1 MMTQQTGKQK
11 SSKRRLFSIFNMPWV
26 FLMAAIIIIGS
37 VMSFGL
43 IGYFFLDMDQ
53 NSALAMVWMIIPM
66 LIVFTVAIHIMLMG
80 AEQRMQKLADAIH
93 AVAAGDLETQIDL
106 TDAEEYKQ
114 LYQDFNLM
122 TKELRATR
130 KEMEAFTNEFAHE
143 FKTPIT
149 SISGFADYLV
159 ETGTEIETP
168 ERMEYLELISSQA
181 QRLCHLS
188 QNTLLLSKVEALQSV
203 SNKEHYDLAEQL
215 RQCVILFDRDLEQKK
230 IDLEI
235 DEDLAIP
242 FCGNREIVEHIW
254 INLLSNAVKFTPEGG
269 RIRIL
274 AQQESGTSKD
284 SDTSKDSGNS
294 AETPGLITI
303 TVEDSGP
310 GMDAE
315 TLSHIFEKYFQ
326 NDTVSETRGS
336 GIGLS
341 IVRRIAELCGGS
353 VRAESEPGKGS
364 RFIVQLP
371 Y

>member
-159 ETGTEIETP
+159 ETGEGIETP

-203 SNKEHYDLAEQL
+203 SNKEHYYLAEQL

-274 AQQESGTSKD
+274 AQQESGTSG
-284 SDTSKDSGNS
+284 DSGSS
-294 AETPGLITI
+294 AETPRIVTV
-303 TVEDSGP
+303 TVEDSGS

-315 TLSHIFEKYFQ
+315 TLSHIFEKYYQ

-371 Y
+371 MI